1 MKKFV
6 VSPSIVVLSAR
17 TTSFTSPP
25 ATRCTKLSICK
36 SPGTY
41 PVHRE
46 ITRPRLNK
54 HRGLPRVFDRH
65 HFLDILDHAD
75 RRMITLAVDT
85 DSTHVIVAYIMADLT
100 IFDITTKCQQR
111 GRKPFRVT
119 DITAKHME
127 RQPECCFPPH
137 SRQ

>member
-1 MKKFV
+1 M
-6 VSPSIVVLSAR
+6 INTA
-17 TTSFTSPP
+17 
-25 ATRCTKLSICK
+25 
-36 SPGTY
+36 
-41 PVHRE
+41 E
-46 ITRPRLNK
+46 
-54 HRGLPRVFDRH
+54 LPRVFDRH

-75 RRMITLAVDT
+75 RRMITLAVNT

-127 RQPECCFPPH
+127 RQPECCFDDN
-137 SRQ
+137 SFTAFSNKTDGYF